1 MTYNHLNRSAFP
13 SGERLCIPPRHV
25 GVAADVKCGVCGV
38 PAHLSTWAE
47 GHVASLQSLGSG
59 YFGWMSTADRNE
71 RCQSHEVYT
80 HHTPENSC
88 SNAFCNKTL
97 ATLTCV
103 HVPEKFSYKGIY
115 NNKRNCHCHMSWDRP
130 RCPQQGAGG
139 SDNSGPSPPKKKLA
153 KNTRLTINIVFA
165 LGLLSLLCLKMHSS
179 GVAAHMRL
187 IETTKITGGIC
198 VETR

>member
-1 MTYNHLNRSAFP
+1 M
-13 SGERLCIPPRHV
+13 
-25 GVAADVKCGVCGV
+25 

-139 SDNSGPSPPKKKLA
+139 SGNSGPSPPKKKLA

-165 LGLLSLLCLKMHSS
+165 LVFFTFMLENALLGSGRSHETYRDHQNHGRDLCGDEISSVSLPS
-179 GVAAHMRL
+179 
-187 IETTKITGGIC
+187 C
-198 VETR
+198 VK